1 MTTLQAFTGGL
12 RKVKQNKRLVS
23 FAWFVNFSLA
33 LVLAIPMLNQ
43 LDSYIAPSVNEE
55 QLLQRWDD
63 NWYYSFRMDF
73 EKSEI
78 ARMLNYSIL
87 GPAPFVSSVDGI
99 LNGAGFRAVAGFLVD
114 LFWRFQFRPSTLS
127 LLTLLLIVYTLVNT
141 YLAGGFISAYAEDSH
156 FTLKD
161 FLSKGAT
168 YFGRFFRLFL
178 LSLILFYLF
187 FNVFDLLNRG
197 IYELTSNSPSEM
209 TPFVYYMIRNVLFFF
224 LLGLFVM
231 WFDYAKIRIVV
242 DGRWSALG
250 AFGTGVKFSFTNFGR
265 TFPIVLLLTIIGV
278 VLMALFGVLEGL
290 IPQTGYWTILV
301 VFLLQQVYV
310 FFRMWLKASFYATQT
325 VLFRGLSAEQYAST
339 IEPYAR
345 TA

>member
-1 MTTLQAFTGGL
+1 MTTFQAFTSGL
-12 RKVKQNKRLVS
+12 KKVKENKRLVF
-23 FAWFVNFSLA
+23 FAWFINFSLA
-33 LVLAIPMLNQ
+33 LILAVPMLNQ
-43 LDSYIAPSVNEE
+43 LDSYIAPTVNEE
-55 QLLQRWDD
+55 QLLQHWDD

-87 GPAPFVSSVDGI
+87 GSAPIVSGVDGI
-99 LNGAGFRAVAGFLVD
+99 LNGAGLRAVTGFLVD
-114 LFWRFQFRPSTLS
+114 LLWRFQFKPSALS
-127 LLTLLLIVYTLVNT
+127 LLTLLLIVYTLINT
-141 YLAGGFISAYAEDSH
+141 YLAGGFISTFAGDSH

-178 LSLILFYLF
+178 LSLILFYLLF
-187 FNVFDLLNRG
+187 IVFDLCNRG
-197 IYELTSNSPSEM
+197 IYGLTSNSPSEM
-209 TPFVYYMIRNVLFFF
+209 TPFVYYMVRNALFFF

-250 AFGTGVKFSFTNFGR
+250 AFGTGVRFSFANFGK
-265 TFPIVLLLTIIGV
+265 TFPLVLLLTIIGV
-278 VLMALFGVLEGL
+278 VLMALFGIFEGL
-290 IPQTGYWTILV
+290 VPQTGYWTILV
-301 VFLLQQVYV
+301 VFLLQQIYV

-325 VLFRGLSAEQYAST
+325 VLFSGLSMEQHESN
-339 IEPYAR
+339 IEPYTR